1 MQNTTATA
9 VEIEAALLNQ
19 AQSGDHEAFS
29 TLLGGCHGTLH
40 GLVLRI
46 TKNHEDAEDAV
57 QSAVLKAYAKLSQ
70 FQERARFS
78 SWIARIAINEAFMK
92 LRKQKRLKEVSLDDP
107 LQTQEFAPRPPAIEK
122 EHEDPEKAF
131 RRAEVLEAMVRAVGS
146 LPPMY
151 QAAFFLT
158 QVRGCTNQEAAKQ
171 LALPVSTIKSRVHR
185 ARKHVRNVLN
195 PNGESLPC

>member
-1 MQNTTATA
+1 MRNATSA
-9 VEIEAALLNQ
+9 ELETDLLSQ
-19 AQSGDHEAFS
+19 AQAGDHEAFS
-29 TLLGGCHGTLH
+29 ALLGNCQGTLH

-57 QSAVLKAYAKLSQ
+57 QSAVLKAFAKLSQ

-92 LRKQKRLKEVSLDDP
+92 LRKQKRLKEISLDDP
-107 LQTQEFAPRPPAIEK
+107 LQTQQFTPLSPAAEK

-151 QAAFFLT
+151 QTAFFLT
-158 QVRGCTNQEAAKQ
+158 QVRGCSNQEAARE

-185 ARKHVRNVLN
+185 ARKHVRSVLN
-195 PNGESLPC
+195 PNGQSLPC